1 MSGDNRIR
9 KVIFPVAR
17 RDTRFLPASKAIP
30 KEMLPVLDR
39 PIIQYA
45 VEEARAAGCEKFI
58 FVGATDQAALEAHFD
73 PSPMFE
79 KRLADAR
86 ASEME
91 QGVFEA
97 LKAAEIPSGDAIFIR
112 QHEVRGIGHALLCA
126 RDLIGDEP
134 FAVVLP
140 DDMILAERPVLEQMV
155 RRYRECRGALVAGIE
170 VPRERVS
177 RYGIM
182 RIEDDGGDI
191 VRVTGLQE
199 KPHGDDVSSNFS
211 ITGRYILPPQLFDAL
226 AAVTPDQ
233 DGRLQLT
240 DALTG
245 LIDSVGVKG
254 FRYQGERFDCGTLLG
269 FVQATVA
276 YAALR
281 PELAPSLKT
290 YLRRFLERSE

>member
-1 MSGDNRIR
+1 MGGQNRIR

-58 FVGATDQAALEAHFD
+58 FVGATDQAALETHFD
-73 PSPMFE
+73 PSPALE
-79 KRLADAR
+79 RRLAE
-86 ASEME
+86 ASEAGPDE
-91 QGVFEA
+91 AVAAA

-112 QHEVRGIGHALLCA
+112 QHELRGLGHAVLCA

-134 FAVVLP
+134 FAVILP
-140 DDMILAERPVLEQMV
+140 DDMILAKRPVLAQMV
-155 RRYRECRGALVAGIE
+155 SRYDECDGALVAGIE

-191 VRVTGLQE
+191 VRVTELQE

-211 ITGRYILPPQLFDAL
+211 ITGRYILPPELFDAL
-226 AAVTPDQ
+226 AAATPDQ

-240 DALTG
+240 DGITG
-245 LIDSVGVKG
+245 LINTVGVKG

-269 FVQATVA
+269 VVQATVA

-290 YLRRFLERSE
+290 YLRRFLERED

>member
-1 MSGDNRIR
+1 MGGDTRIR

-30 KEMLPVLDR
+30 KEMMPVLDR

-73 PSPMFE
+73 PSAALE
-79 KRLADAR
+79 QRLTESR
-86 ASEME
+86 AGEPE
-91 QGVFEA
+91 EGLAAA

-134 FAVVLP
+134 FAVILP
-140 DDMILAERPVLEQMV
+140 DDMILAERPVLAQMV
-155 RRYRECRGALVAGIE
+155 RRYQDCEGALVAGIE

-191 VRVTGLQE
+191 VRVTELQE

-226 AAVTPDQ
+226 AAATPDQ
-233 DGRLQLT
+233 DGRIQLT

-245 LIDSVGVKG
+245 LVDTVGVQG
-254 FRYQGERFDCGTLLG
+254 FRYQGERFDCGTALG

-290 YLRRFLERSE
+290 YLRRFLERAE